1 VDGMGY
7 ALLLKRNEGI
17 QEKWE
22 RKGGEKIKEISNN
35 KDKKKRYKS
44 GGIYGCQVQQ
54 ATVV

>member
-1 VDGMGY
+1 MGY